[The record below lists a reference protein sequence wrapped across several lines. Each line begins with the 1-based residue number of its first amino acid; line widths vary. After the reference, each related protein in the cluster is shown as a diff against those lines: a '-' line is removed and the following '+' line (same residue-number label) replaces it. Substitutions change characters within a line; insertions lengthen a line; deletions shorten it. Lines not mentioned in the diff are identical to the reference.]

1 MGSILNYYNWKRI
14 YEQANTGGDISNV
27 KSKMAFVGATP
38 DKTSNA
44 SALSQFQAGISDAE
58 ITGDIDETKAL
69 FNKGQGQIKS
79 SKFWEVK
86 PKTQKAKN
94 YLKIGDLMLNG
105 DSGKP
110 VTITVESANLLNMP
124 IEAAGNGIFALGR
137 ALVMRRENK
146 FFNGKIIIGLN
157 TKTANS
163 FEANVDTAFQ
173 NPIGGFRGTTLF
185 TFVPSKAVIPGAG
198 NTTHNVKV
206 AINMAEKGDLET
218 AISAT
223 NKGAMPQVPKEYWE
237 PLRKVAEID
246 TTGFVDKIKE
256 KKIKEWTPELTK
268 YVDEY
273 ANTFF
278 EPFVNAYAER
288 FKSYLEGEAN
298 KAGIDS
304 SLFSD
309 LMNYID
315 EWKTKQSKE
324 AYKNAVEKEI
334 KSLFSIARTT
344 GSTTKPV
351 ASTSTKVTK
360 GTIGKIGQ

>member
-1 MGSILNYYNWKRI
+1 MRSILNYSNWKKI
-14 YEQANTGGDISNV
+14 YERTNAGGDISNV
-27 KSKMAFVGATP
+27 KSKMAFVGATY
-38 DKTSNA
+38 DRTTNA
-44 SALSQFQAGISDAE
+44 SALSQFKAGISDAE
-58 ITGDIDETKAL
+58 ITGDIDENKAL
-69 FNKGQGQIKS
+69 FNKGQGQTKS

-110 VTITVESANLLNMP
+110 ITITVESANLLNMP
-124 IEAAGNGIFALGR
+124 IEAAGNGIFALSR
-137 ALVMRRENK
+137 ALIMRRENK

-157 TKTANS
+157 TKTTNS
-163 FEANVDTAFQ
+163 FEINVDTAFQ
-173 NPIGGFRGTTLF
+173 SSIGKFRNAALF
-185 TFVPSKAVIPGAG
+185 TFVPSKAAIPGAR
-198 NTTHNVKV
+198 NTTNNVKV
-206 AINMAEKGDLET
+206 ASNMAEKGNLEA

-223 NKGAMPQVPKEYWE
+223 NKNAIPNIPEEYLE

-246 TTGFVDKIKE
+246 ATGFVDKIKE
-256 KKIKEWTPELTK
+256 KKIKGWTLELAN
-268 YVDEY
+268 YADEY

-288 FKSYLEGEAN
+288 FKSYLKGEAN

-315 EWKTKQSKE
+315 EWKAKQSKE
-324 AYKNAVEKEI
+324 SYKNAVETEI
-334 KSLFSIARTT
+334 ESLFSIARTT
-344 GSTTKPV
+344 GSTTKPM

-360 GTIGKIGQ
+360 GTIGKIG

>member
-1 MGSILNYYNWKRI
+1 MGSILNYSNWKRI
-14 YEQANTGGDISNV
+14 YEQANAGGDIANV
-27 KSKMAFVGATP
+27 KSRMAFVGATP

-44 SALSQFQAGISDAE
+44 SALSQFQAGNSDVK
-58 ITGDIDETKAL
+58 IDGDIDETKAL
-69 FNKGQGQIKS
+69 FNKEQMNS
-79 SKFWEVK
+79 SKFWEIK

-94 YLKIGDLMLNG
+94 YLKIGDLVLNG

-110 VTITVESANLLNMP
+110 VTITVESADLLRKP

-137 ALVMRRENK
+137 TLVMRRENK

-157 TKTANS
+157 AKSANA
-163 FEANVDTAFQ
+163 FEANADTAFQ
-173 NPIGGFRGTTLF
+173 NPIGGFRGTALF

-206 AINMAEKGDLET
+206 ASGMAQKGDIQA
-218 AISAT
+218 AIDAT
-223 NKGAMPQVPKEYWE
+223 NNGAMPQLPKEYWE
-237 PLRKVAEID
+237 SSRKIAPID
-246 TTGFVDKIKE
+246 ATGFVDKIKE
-256 KKIKEWTPELTK
+256 KQIKGWTPELAK

-288 FKSYLEGEAN
+288 FKSYLKGEAS

-309 LMNYID
+309 LMEYID
-315 EWKTKQSKE
+315 NWKTTQSKA

-334 KSLFSIARTT
+334 KSLFSLARTT
-344 GSTTKPV
+344 GSITKPV

-360 GTIGKIGQ
+360 GTVGKIGQ